1 MKEQKAIETAVMKAA
16 LKVLTQRR
24 KCIEKYRI
32 TLAKKRVLQ
41 QKKTVKV
48 REPKAPKAPKEPKA
62 QKAPKEPKA
71 RKTPKT
77 TNTANIEKVSE

>member
-41 QKKTVKV
+41 PKKTIKA
-48 REPKAPKAPKEPKA
+48 REPKAPKAP
-62 QKAPKEPKA
+62 KAPKEPKA
-71 RKTPKT
+71 RKTPKI